1 MKHAIALSALLAAM
15 PAFAQQAAP
24 VAAATPIGNAS
35 MQQNLGLGKHDTSA
49 PIHLSA
55 DAFGS
60 DVKTEQGDYVGNVV
74 VTQGDMKMRADK
86 MHFDTK
92 SGNLSLITATSNVV
106 VVAPKGTATGDHGVY
121 DLTTHLITMTGNV
134 VLTKQKN
141 VMRGT
146 KLVMD
151 LTTNLAHMTAPGA
164 PGGRVTAEFIP
175 KQQQKPD
182 SGTTTPP
189 KPPAPAGN

>member
-1 MKHAIALSALLAAM
+1 MKHAIALLALLAAT
-15 PAFAQQAAP
+15 PAFAQQAAAP
-24 VAAATPIGNAS
+24 AKPAGMST
-35 MQQNLGLGKHDTSA
+35 QQNLGLGKHDSSA

-55 DAFGS
+55 DSFAS

-92 SGNLSLITATSNVV
+92 SGNLNLITATNHVV
-106 VVAPKGTATGDHGVY
+106 VVAPKGTATGDRGVY

-151 LTTNLAHMTAPGA
+151 LTTNLAHMTAQGA

-175 KQQQKPD
+175 KQQQKTGSD
-182 SGTTTPP
+182 TTTAP
-189 KPPAPAGN
+189 KPPAATGK